1 MQWLLRLSPMLY
13 LVFVAC
19 IGLIA
24 MEIAPSFGF
33 GEIDILYG
41 VAAFVIC
48 GLLNSSNCADAEG
61 LQWALGCRRLPKA
74 SSVGMHR
81 RNLI

>member
-24 MEIAPSFGF
+24 IEIAPSFGL

-48 GLLNSSNCADAEG
+48 GLLI
-61 LQWALGCRRLPKA
+61 LQIALTLKDFSGR
-74 SSVGMHR
+74 
-81 RNLI
+81 